1 MDNNNGKGIFQ
12 EKTDF
17 AQFAEDLISACEKVV
32 DSEAIDVLQEMV
44 EKEMHTII
52 QKCAVVMLKAGSHVL
67 TIDNCQKAMDILGRP
82 VVFYNEWS
90 NEAEAETDQTSS
102 SGHRDSKLISLF
114 SLALQPLES
123 SSVCSDDEQVEFVSW
138 STKNTFSRSSV
149 GGCEYSQ
156 MPNYAASVTVARPVT
171 DFLKKENFLI
181 CAHVVKNIARE
192 AKMLGKVRKYFQ
204 SWDMT
209 FEQFE
214 RQVNMLNFRQVHSS
228 NELCRRLI
236 DSNGNY
242 VKFTVLTND
251 FVFNDMLFWK
261 LLVKVR
267 CDMVKL
273 DEREPEKS
281 VVVSFIRFLGICD
294 FVNDFL
300 SKPVVKAGQDKVGSS
315 VYQNDVETCCLCLDN
330 VEDIVLRCGH
340 SFCSPCM
347 YQWTECS
354 SGKCPLC
361 LDRCSSKACQWYVM
375 TDIPTHTEFADY
387 FAYIFN

>member
-1 MDNNNGKGIFQ
+1 
-12 EKTDF
+12 
-17 AQFAEDLISACEKVV
+17 
-32 DSEAIDVLQEMV
+32 
-44 EKEMHTII
+44 
-52 QKCAVVMLKAGSHVL
+52 
-67 TIDNCQKAMDILGRP
+67 
-82 VVFYNEWS
+82 
-90 NEAEAETDQTSS
+90 
-102 SGHRDSKLISLF
+102 
-114 SLALQPLES
+114 
-123 SSVCSDDEQVEFVSW
+123 
-138 STKNTFSRSSV
+138 
-149 GGCEYSQ
+149 
-156 MPNYAASVTVARPVT
+156 
-171 DFLKKENFLI
+171 
-181 CAHVVKNIARE
+181 
-192 AKMLGKVRKYFQ
+192 
-204 SWDMT
+204 MT

-214 RQVNMLNFRQVHSS
+214 RQVNMLNFR
-228 NELCRRLI
+228 CRRLI

-315 VYQNDVETCCLCLDN
+315 VGQNDVETCCLCLDN

-375 TDIPTHTEFADY
+375 TDIPTHFDAAENFVQ
-387 FAYIFN
+387 N